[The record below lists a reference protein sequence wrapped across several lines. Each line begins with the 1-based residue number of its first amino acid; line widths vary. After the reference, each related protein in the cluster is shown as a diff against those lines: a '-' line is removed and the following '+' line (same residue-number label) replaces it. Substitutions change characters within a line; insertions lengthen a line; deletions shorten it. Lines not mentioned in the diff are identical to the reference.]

1 MAVLSK
7 LRKRPKV
14 YYGWWVLGVTMAVAF
29 MSSVSS
35 QFFMGVMLPF
45 IQEDTGW
52 SRTSITGAVTIGSI
66 AAGLGAPVFGRLA
79 DRHGPRVLSAI
90 GLVVMVGSVLLIG
103 GVVHLGMF
111 YVAYILGRAV
121 AQNTLTGVVPR
132 TTAVNWFR
140 RMRGRAMG
148 MTQMALPLGGA
159 ALALIAQA
167 MVGGGLSWRS
177 VYIVLGVI
185 VLVALLPPVLLVLRR
200 RPEDMGLL
208 PDGDT
213 EPASA
218 TAGPARPP
226 PAPSA
231 REEHNWTLQQA
242 LRTRT
247 FWYLVAAMSVGV
259 LANGGVG
266 FHQFAYFKDQG
277 VPQVMAAV
285 ALSSY
290 ALSGAVA
297 NGLWGVL
304 VERIPERLIAVVTM
318 GAAALLC
325 LFLLTVDTFAE
336 AMVFAVLFGLAA
348 RGESSIILMMQA
360 NYYGRRSF
368 GAISGFSTPF
378 QQIGLGLGPTLAA
391 IPYDLTGAYTYG
403 FIAFGA
409 VYAASGVLIFLA
421 KRPTPPPEV
430 LLANAAEPESA

>member
-1 MAVLSK
+1 MRWPALAKPSTMPPQHGPRLGARRPAYQEVGGTGEMTVLSR
-7 LRKRPKV
+7 LRKRPKI
-14 YYGWWVLGVTMAVAF
+14 YYGWWVLGVSMAVAF

-52 SRTSITGAVTIGSI
+52 TRTSITGAVTIGSVT
-66 AAGLGAPVFGRLA
+66 AGLGAPVVGRLA
-79 DRHGPRVLSAI
+79 DRHGPRVLSAV
-90 GLVVMVGSVLLIG
+90 GLLVMAGSVLLIG
-103 GVVHLGMF
+103 GVVHLGVF
-111 YVAYILGRAV
+111 YLAYILGRAV

-159 ALALIAQA
+159 ALALVAQA
-167 MVGGGLSWRS
+167 MVGGGMSWRS
-177 VYIVLGVI
+177 VYVILGVV
-185 VLVALLPPVLLVLRR
+185 VLATLLPPILLVLRR

-213 EPASA
+213 EPAA
-218 TAGPARPP
+218 TAPTSAGQARQAPARP
-226 PAPSA
+226 A
-231 REEHNWTLQQA
+231 REEYNWTLQQA

-247 FWYLVAAMSVGV
+247 FWYLVAAMAIGV

-266 FHQFAYFKDQG
+266 FHQFAYFRDQG
-277 VPQVMAAV
+277 IPEVMAAV

-290 ALSGAVA
+290 ALSGALA

-304 VERIPERLIAVVTM
+304 VERISERLIAVVTM
-318 GAAALLC
+318 SVATFLC
-325 LFLLTVDTFAE
+325 LFLLTVDTVAE
-336 AMVFAVLFGLAA
+336 ALVFAVLFGLAA

-378 QQIGLGLGPTLAA
+378 PANRGWAWVPPWPPSPT
-391 IPYDLTGAYTYG
+391 T
-403 FIAFGA
+403 
-409 VYAASGVLIFLA
+409 
-421 KRPTPPPEV
+421 
-430 LLANAAEPESA
+430 

>member
-1 MAVLSK
+1 MAVLSR
-7 LRKRPKV
+7 LRKRPKI
-14 YYGWWVLGVTMAVAF
+14 YYGWWVLGVSMAVAF

-52 SRTSITGAVTIGSI
+52 TRTSITGAVTIGSVT
-66 AAGLGAPVFGRLA
+66 AGLGAPVVGRLA
-79 DRHGPRVLSAI
+79 DRHGPRVLSAV
-90 GLVVMVGSVLLIG
+90 GLLVMAGSVLLIG
-103 GVVHLGMF
+103 GVVHLGVF
-111 YVAYILGRAV
+111 YLAYILGRAV

-159 ALALIAQA
+159 ALALVAQA
-167 MVGGGLSWRS
+167 MVGGGMSWRS
-177 VYIVLGVI
+177 VYVILGVV
-185 VLVALLPPVLLVLRR
+185 VLITLLPPILLVLRR

-213 EPASA
+213 EPAA
-218 TAGPARPP
+218 TAPTSAGQARQAPARP
-226 PAPSA
+226 A
-231 REEHNWTLQQA
+231 REEYNWTLQQA

-247 FWYLVAAMSVGV
+247 FWYLVAAMAIGV

-266 FHQFAYFKDQG
+266 FHQFAYFRDQG
-277 VPQVMAAV
+277 IPEVMAAV

-290 ALSGAVA
+290 ALSGALA

-304 VERIPERLIAVVTM
+304 VERISERLIAVVTM
-318 GAAALLC
+318 SVATLLC
-325 LFLLTVDTFAE
+325 LFLLTVDTVAE

-378 QQIGLGLGPTLAA
+378 QQIGLGLGPTVAA

-409 VYAASGVLIFLA
+409 VYAVSGVLIFLA
-421 KRPTPPPEV
+421 KRPTPPP
-430 LLANAAEPESA
+430 PPQ